1 MFVEGSEGWCLDD
14 FLLFFFSPLSPWWST
29 TDRFRAVLLLVLL
42 SIACCFVCMSG
53 GIFYWVTFSAGA
65 SYYVEL

>member
-29 TDRFRAVLLLVLL
+29 TDRPFQGGASVGAPQYSMLFCLHVRRYLVLGN
-42 SIACCFVCMSG
+42 F
-53 GIFYWVTFSAGA
+53 
-65 SYYVEL
+65 